1 MKNVLLILAFLEG
14 GLVMLLELLVPSV
27 TMPIFGRS
35 IILWSI
41 VISLS
46 ESESRKSESIF
57 SLATNFLTPKII
69 THEKISPSHS
79 IQSCRG

>member
-1 MKNVLLILAFLEG
+1 
-14 GLVMLLELLVPSV
+14 
-27 TMPIFGRS
+27 
-35 IILWSI
+35 